1 MEPFPSFLMS
11 SRDERQEAAYIS
23 AMDALLPFLLIAAMG
38 ATAIVLFAGIAAF
51 AFNSK
56 LNARYSN
63 KLMTARVVLQGLALA
78 VLGLIVL
85 TQMF

>member
-1 MEPFPSFLMS
+1 MS
-11 SRDERQEAAYIS
+11 NRDERQGVAYMS
-23 AMDALLPFLLIAAMG
+23 LMDTVLPFLLIAAMG

-56 LNARYSN
+56 LNAKYSN

-85 TQMF
+85 AQMF

>member
-1 MEPFPSFLMS
+1 
-11 SRDERQEAAYIS
+11 
-23 AMDALLPFLLIAAMG
+23 MG

-56 LNARYSN
+56 LNAKYSN
-63 KLMTARVVLQGLALA
+63 KLMTARGVLQGLAVA